1 MFPPK
6 IGVFH
11 VERPV
16 PECSD
21 MTNTSNEGKT
31 FQRQIASF
39 PSNQLTSIASSG
51 IRCSP
56 DIPTAMVDP
65 LSFLTLRRVKKP
77 SGCHYVGGLEKDAF
91 FKFLSLNFIMC
102 DDDAANTIP
111 RSRCPLPPPRLF
123 PDPCDY
129 ERPFLHHQRVVQRL
143 TLTGQPRGALAVR
156 AISTIREH
164 DDDS

>member
-1 MFPPK
+1 
-6 IGVFH
+6 
-11 VERPV
+11 
-16 PECSD
+16 
-21 MTNTSNEGKT
+21 
-31 FQRQIASF
+31 
-39 PSNQLTSIASSG
+39 
-51 IRCSP
+51 
-56 DIPTAMVDP
+56 MVDP
-65 LSFLTLRRVKKP
+65 LSFSTLRRVKKT
-77 SGCHYVGGLEKDAF
+77 SGCHYVGRLEKDAF

-164 DDDS
+164 DDDSRSTTIRNLTTSDQQTRRRNYHHPAPPRHTIP